1 MAAPANQ
8 PLPLGNRSIRD
19 SSHPLGKPLLTRD
32 PRPWMMVAETKEA
45 TKDVRTT
52 VENISQQ
59 VDVIA
64 GKVEAPRTPE
74 QSHPVQTIDE
84 TPRAGTSGKQRVK
97 LEEPAQIWHSLLS
110 EDESEPEADPA
121 VKSNTSKIRAASIPL
136 VPITRSASRT
146 PGGSTK
152 PIKVKAPEPFKGGS
166 GTEAKQWM
174 ARMSGWLRL
183 SVTQFETEEDVI
195 TYLLVNMEGT
205 ASAWALPH
213 LANIGTNKATIRTV
227 NDFDKAFERAFFD
240 PDEQRAAKPLRAQ
253 FYKGLHWH
261 VKQQLAQKED
271 QPQDLEA
278 LIAAAIRNDNVRR
291 ELEISR
297 PPRENRPKATTAA
310 TTNRINSGTP
320 RIDSERLKSDPNYVS
335 EAERQRRWDKKLCIK
350 CGKAGHFFAECR
362 TGWKGPDKSK
372 ETAKIA
378 EEQPE
383 NNIEFVCVSNA
394 RISPLFEID
403 IHTKDQAAITTLIDS
418 GASSNFISPHTV
430 KKLRIP
436 TITLDTPRTV
446 TMLDGSTP
454 KTGKIW
460 KKVALEFTYDN
471 HTMTHKFL
479 ISPIGQHSAILGI
492 KWLEQEQPEIDW
504 SLRQLS
510 FPIPHSEI
518 AYIAQEEEADENPLE
533 GIPPQYH
540 AFAKV
545 FGEEE
550 FNKLPPHRSYDIEIE
565 LTKDGPL
572 NSPLY
577 SMTDAE
583 SVTLKQ
589 WLEDKL
595 KAGKIRPSKS
605 PISSPVMFVPKKDG
619 SRRLVVDY
627 RKLNSRSKKNI
638 FTKLDLPWGYSN
650 VRVKEGDE
658 WKTAFRTKY
667 GLFKTLVMP
676 FGLSGAP
683 GAFQAMMNKVFQDL
697 LDVTVIIYLDDIL
710 IFSQN
715 PAEHEDH
722 VKEVLKRLQEMQLFC
737 KGSKCEFHQSTVEY
751 LGIVVS
757 DKGFSLDKLKIQAV
771 QDWPTPTRVKQVQS
785 FLGFANFVRRF
796 IANFS
801 QIARPLHNLVKKE
814 VKWQWTDKEE
824 HAFRELQKAIVN
836 APVIVHADPTK
847 PYFLET
853 DASGA
858 ALGSVLSQRQED
870 GRLHPIGYLSESFK
884 GAEQNY
890 DTHDKELLAII
901 RLFEHW
907 RIYLEGT
914 ILPITVFTDH
924 RNLEYWKESRTFN
937 RRHAR
942 WHLLLAGFHFQI
954 MYHPGKQSTKPDALS
969 RRADHLDVPPADQS
983 MLPESVFANVSLV
996 LPEKEIQ
1003 ARIETNLDQDESLS
1017 KILEHLRNESTAPAS
1032 VKQAFKDYEMEA
1044 GLLFYQ
1050 GRILVPDAGDL
1061 REELLKVFHDSP
1073 MAGHPGRQRTLE
1085 LLSRAYYWPGIWA
1098 DVYLH
1103 VDGCKTRQRI
1113 RLPKAK
1119 LIPAQPL
1126 EIPSRPWQHVSYDMI
1141 TDLPKDGPYD
1151 CILVIVDSFTKFVVL
1166 VPVSKKLKAPE
1177 LAEIFL
1183 NRVWKQYGLP
1193 EKTVSDRGTGF
1204 NNKFLR
1210 ALYKRLCIDPH
1221 FSSAYHPQSNGQT
1234 ERVNPT
1240 IKHFLRAY
1248 ASINQSDWVKWL
1260 PMTEFAYN
1268 NATHSATGRSP
1279 FMALYGWQPTLT
1291 PSNVET
1297 NVPEANELANSIAK
1311 QWEEV
1316 ASALRQSKARLIEG
1330 QATEVPLSFETGEE
1344 AWLDAKNVNLKT
1356 KSNKLT
1362 ERRLGPFKVIE
1373 KISNRAYR
1381 LELPETMKIHNVF
1394 YVGLLSKVKCNKF
1407 QAWENRPPPITVDG
1421 EEEYK
1426 VKGIMDSRESK
1437 GKWEYLVKWKGYGP
1451 EESTWEPKENLKN
1464 AAKHLKKYEK
1474 ILRQK
1479 SLDAAKGL

>member
-1 MAAPANQ
+1 
-8 PLPLGNRSIRD
+8 
-19 SSHPLGKPLLTRD
+19 
-32 PRPWMMVAETKEA
+32 
-45 TKDVRTT
+45 
-52 VENISQQ
+52 
-59 VDVIA
+59 
-64 GKVEAPRTPE
+64 
-74 QSHPVQTIDE
+74 
-84 TPRAGTSGKQRVK
+84 
-97 LEEPAQIWHSLLS
+97 
-110 EDESEPEADPA
+110 
-121 VKSNTSKIRAASIPL
+121 
-136 VPITRSASRT
+136 
-146 PGGSTK
+146 
-152 PIKVKAPEPFKGGS
+152 
-166 GTEAKQWM
+166 
-174 ARMSGWLRL
+174 
-183 SVTQFETEEDVI
+183 
-195 TYLLVNMEGT
+195 
-205 ASAWALPH
+205 
-213 LANIGTNKATIRTV
+213 
-227 NDFDKAFERAFFD
+227 
-240 PDEQRAAKPLRAQ
+240 
-253 FYKGLHWH
+253 
-261 VKQQLAQKED
+261 
-271 QPQDLEA
+271 
-278 LIAAAIRNDNVRR
+278 
-291 ELEISR
+291 
-297 PPRENRPKATTAA
+297 
-310 TTNRINSGTP
+310 
-320 RIDSERLKSDPNYVS
+320 
-335 EAERQRRWDKKLCIK
+335 
-350 CGKAGHFFAECR
+350 
-362 TGWKGPDKSK
+362 
-372 ETAKIA
+372 
-378 EEQPE
+378 
-383 NNIEFVCVSNA
+383 
-394 RISPLFEID
+394 
-403 IHTKDQAAITTLIDS
+403 
-418 GASSNFISPHTV
+418 
-430 KKLRIP
+430 
-436 TITLDTPRTV
+436 
-446 TMLDGSTP
+446 MLDGSTP
-454 KTGKIW
+454 QTGRIW
-460 KKVALEFTYDN
+460 KKVKLGFEYDN
-471 HTMTHKFL
+471 RTMNHEFL
-479 ISPIGQHSAILGI
+479 VSPIGNHSAILGI
-492 KWLEQEQPEIDW
+492 KWLEEEKPEINW
-504 SLRQLS
+504 SSRTLS
-510 FPIPHSEI
+510 FPIPTPET
-518 AYIAQEEEADENPLE
+518 AYLAQEEEADDNPLE
-533 GIPPQYH
+533 GIPTQYH
-540 AFAKV
+540 EFAKV

-550 FNKLPPHRSYDIEIE
+550 FNKLPPHRTYDIEIE
-565 LTKDGPL
+565 LTEEGPL

-589 WLEDKL
+589 WLEDEL

-619 SRRLVVDY
+619 TRRLVVDY
-627 RKLNSRSKKNI
+627 RKLNARSKKNVYPLPRPDDLMSKLRGAKL
-638 FTKLDLPWGYSN
+638 FTKLDLRWGYNN

-667 GLFKTLVMP
+667 GLFETLVMP

-683 GAFQAMMNKVFQDL
+683 GAFQAMMNEVFQDL
-697 LDVTVIIYLDDIL
+697 LDVSVIIYLDDIL
-710 IFSQN
+710 IFSSN
-715 PAEHEDH
+715 PEEHESH
-722 VKEVLKRLQEMQLFC
+722 VKEVLQRLMNMQLFC
-737 KGSKCEFHQSTVEY
+737 KGSKCEFHQTTVEY
-751 LGIVVS
+751 LGIIVS

-771 QDWPTPTRVKQVQS
+771 QEWPTPTTVKQVQS

-796 IANFS
+796 VANFS

-824 HAFRELQKAIVN
+824 NAFRDLQQAIIT

-858 ALGSVLSQRQED
+858 ALGSVLSQRQDD

-901 RLFEHW
+901 RSFEHW

-914 ILPITVFTDH
+914 TLPITVFTDH

-954 MYHPGKQSTKPDALS
+954 MYRPGKQSTKPDALS
-969 RRADHLDVPPADQS
+969 RRADHLDIPPADQS
-983 MLPESVFANVSLV
+983 MLPESVFANVSLI

-1003 ARIETNLDQDESLS
+1003 SRIEQSLDQDESLTE
-1017 KILEHLRNESTAPAS
+1017 ILEHLRNESTAPAS
-1032 VKQAFKDYEMEA
+1032 IKRAFKDYEMEA

-1061 REELLKVFHDSP
+1061 REELLRVYHDSP

-1085 LLSRAYYWPGIWA
+1085 LLNRAYYWPSIRA

-1103 VDGCKTRQRI
+1103 VDGCETCQRI
-1113 RLPKAK
+1113 RLPKTK
-1119 LIPAQPL
+1119 LIPTQPL

-1166 VPVSKKLKAPE
+1166 VPVTKKLKAPE

-1183 NRVWKQYGLP
+1183 DRVWKQYGLP
-1193 EKTVSDRGTGF
+1193 EKTISDRGTVF

-1210 ALYKRLCIDPH
+1210 ALYKRLGIDPH
-1221 FSSAYHPQSNGQT
+1221 FSSAYHPQSDGQT

-1268 NATHSATGRSP
+1268 NAAHSATGRSP

-1291 PSNVET
+1291 ASNVET
-1297 NVPEANELANSIAK
+1297 NVPEANDLADAIKK

-1316 ASALRQSKARLIEG
+1316 ASALRQSKSRLVED
-1330 QATEVPLSFETGEE
+1330 QNQEVPISFDVGEE

-1356 KSNKLT
+1356 KSDKLT
-1362 ERRLGPFKVIE
+1362 ERRLGPFEVIE
-1373 KISNRAYR
+1373 KISDRAYR
-1381 LELPETMKIHNVF
+1381 LKLPDTMKIHDVF
-1394 YVGLLSKVKCNKF
+1394 YVGLLSKVKRNEL

-1426 VKGIMDSRESK
+1426 VEGIMDSRENK

-1451 EESTWEPKENLKN
+1451 EESTWEPKANLQN

-1474 ILRQK
+1474 LLRQK